1 MTKIKDLQ
9 TGTTAIIPLVIHTQ
23 AKRTTKTKKT
33 YLDLTLFDG
42 EQEINAKIWSYP
54 DDKSLMPTDT
64 VYNIE
69 ASVGEWQGKKQL
81 TIIHMKFNTELS
93 LKDFLP
99 SSGLDID
106 SIYTAAKNL
115 AASITDPL
123 LHKLT
128 KTILED
134 LEDKWKTIPAARSIH
149 HAFVGGTLL
158 HCYSVAR
165 IADRIA
171 QSVKIANRDLC
182 VCGGLLHDVGK
193 LFGYAFNGSTIDFTD
208 DGQMFEHVFMGAE
221 FVDNFADNHGFINT
235 PEDEAK
241 IALLKHII
249 LSHHGSLEFGSPV
262 PPMSIEA
269 TIVSAA
275 DHIDATTEMIV
286 EAAKQPV
293 NEMWTGKIYGMNNRP
308 AILPD
313 YTKNV
318 MQPKNNS

>member
-1 MTKIKDLQ
+1 MTKIRDLQ
-9 TGTTAIIPLVIHTQ
+9 VGTTVVIPLVIHNQT
-23 AKRTTKTKKT
+23 KRTTKTKKT
-33 YLDLTLFDG
+33 YLDLILFDG
-42 EQEINAKIWSYP
+42 EQEINAKVWSYP
-54 DDKSLMPTDT
+54 EDRGLMPTDT
-64 VYNIE
+64 VYNVE
-69 ASVGEWQGKKQL
+69 ASVGEWQGNKQL
-81 TIIHMKFNTELS
+81 TIIHMKFNTDLALEN
-93 LKDFLP
+93 FLP
-99 SSGLDID
+99 SSGLDINN
-106 SIYTAAKNL
+106 IYTDATTL
-115 AASITDPL
+115 AATITDPL
-123 LHKLT
+123 LNKLT
-128 KTILED
+128 KAILKD
-134 LEDKWKTIPAARSIH
+134 LEDKWKTIPAACSIH

-165 IADRIA
+165 IADCIS
-171 QSVKIANRDLC
+171 QSIKIANRDLC

-193 LFGYAFNGSTIDFTD
+193 LFGYAFNGSTIAFTD

-221 FVDNFADNHGFINT
+221 FVDNFADNHGFVNT

-241 IALLKHII
+241 MALLKHII

-269 TIVSAA
+269 VIVSAA

-293 NEMWTGKIYGMNNRP
+293 NEMWTSRIYGMNNKP

-318 MQPKNNS
+318 MQYKNNS